1 MNRYSRMKK
10 VVSSSI
16 LSVVILVMIAG
27 GFFYYQYYH
36 GGSSSALEAVPA
48 DVAWLVSC
56 DPSSGALQQLAHTG
70 FFNGHDT
77 IPVLHDWYA
86 SLVKF
91 DSLAVNSPDWK
102 KVFADHPLVISGHVT
117 GPGSFSLLYITKLGG
132 ANPDGAADKIVQKL
146 LHSTVDPQT
155 RNYNGVDI
163 RELSAPNSTQTFVWA
178 VSKGVFIGS
187 FTSYLVEDAI
197 RQQRSGKTASPALLL
212 EPYIQSKDHG
222 LIAAIRY
229 SGFTRWVGTQ
239 LDPAANVKLIPLQ
252 RLGDWTVTR
261 LELHPNLISFK
272 GATLHKD
279 SVEFLSLF
287 TNQTPVPIKVMSMMP
302 SKTAA
307 TVVWGVSDPQQFLND
322 LGGYL
327 TRTNTQ
333 IGDAGTSR
341 TNLVNYFKGWIGEE
355 ISLVVTQPVSGVL
368 DNHYF
373 ALIGVSNP
381 ALCKSQLQALAKQSG
396 STSEEETY
404 NGYTIRYLPQQGV
417 LPCLLGPLYV
427 KLNHFYYSVID
438 NYLVVA
444 NQASALRGFINDI
457 KTKNLLVADARY
469 SALSGT
475 IPAKSNLVFYCS
487 IPQSER
493 IFRSVAA
500 PHWVSWLS
508 KYSET
513 LKSWNGMTLSISS
526 QKGIF
531 NTEGA
536 LSYFN
541 SKEKGPRLT
550 WNTKLDAPILC
561 GPFFPG
567 TKNNLILV
575 QDQQLQLYA
584 IDQEGNIRWKKKLET
599 AVKSNVFAVD
609 YYKNGAEQF
618 IFSTHSFIYLLDS
631 AGASMGNY
639 PMRLPAEAS
648 NGIAMIRYDSIS
660 DPRLYIACT
669 NFRLYGYEITGKPLA
684 GFSAVKLQNLVKT
697 DVQVAGTGDN
707 KVLLVNDE
715 TNSCFLVDRKGSKIQ
730 TIKHKVEFLH
740 GTTFMVGVDSGG
752 IFQWIDPEG
761 VVYNAQRT
769 GEVNEIQKFDMDSI
783 TGVVRLDVNGDG
795 DPDWILTGK
804 TGLEAVTT
812 DKVILYR
819 FKTDEGDV
827 ASAPVIF
834 ESDKKQYISFSTP
847 ASGRFY
853 LLNRDGT
860 LCEGFPQTGMGWS
873 LNMNPKSSGSLMIV
887 QRGDSMSINLY
898 EIE

>member
-1 MNRYSRMKK
+1 MKR

-36 GGSSSALEAVPA
+36 SGSASALEAVPA

-86 SLVKF
+86 SLVRF
-91 DSLAVNSPDWK
+91 DSLAVNSPEWK
-102 KVFADHPLVISGHVT
+102 SVFSDHPLVISGHVT
-117 GPGSFSLLYITKLGG
+117 GPGSFSLLYITNLGG
-132 ANPDGAADKIVQKL
+132 ANPDGAADKIVHKL
-146 LHSTVDPQT
+146 LHSVAEPVT

-163 RELSAPNSTQTFVWA
+163 RELNTGNGNEVFVWA

-197 RQQRSGKTASPALLL
+197 RQQRSGKSTSPAVSLQ
-212 EPYIQSKDHG
+212 PYIEGKDHG

-229 SGFTRWVGTQ
+229 SGFTRWVSTQ
-239 LDPAANVKLIPLQ
+239 LDPSANVKLIPLQ
-252 RLGDWTVTR
+252 RLGDWSVAR

-272 GATLHKD
+272 GTTLHKD

-287 TNQTPVPIKVMSMMP
+287 ATQTPVPVKVMQLMP

-307 TVVWGVSDPQQFLND
+307 TVVWGISDPQSFLTD
-322 LGGYL
+322 LGAYL
-327 TRTNTQ
+327 KRTNTQ
-333 IGDAGTSR
+333 ISEGNLNR
-341 TNLVNYFKGWIGEE
+341 NELVNHFKGWIGQE

-373 ALIGVSNP
+373 ALIAVTNP
-381 ALCKSQLQALAKQSG
+381 ALCKSQLLELAKQSA
-396 STSEEETY
+396 SNSDEETY

-457 KTKNLLVADARY
+457 KTKNLLTTDVRFA
-469 SALSGT
+469 ALASN
-475 IPAKSNLVFYCS
+475 IPQTSNLLFYCS

-500 PHWVSWLS
+500 PQWVSWLS

-531 NTEGA
+531 NTVGC

-541 SKEKGPRLT
+541 AKEKGPHLT
-550 WNTKLDAPILC
+550 WNTKLDAPILN
-561 GPFFPG
+561 GPYYPG

-599 AVKSNVFAVD
+599 ALKS
-609 YYKNGAEQF
+609 
-618 IFSTHSFIYLLDS
+618 
-631 AGASMGNY
+631 
-639 PMRLPAEAS
+639 
-648 NGIAMIRYDSIS
+648 
-660 DPRLYIACT
+660 
-669 NFRLYGYEITGKPLA
+669 
-684 GFSAVKLQNLVKT
+684 
-697 DVQVAGTGDN
+697 
-707 KVLLVNDE
+707 
-715 TNSCFLVDRKGSKIQ
+715 
-730 TIKHKVEFLH
+730 TI
-740 GTTFMVGVDSGG
+740 
-752 IFQWIDPEG
+752 
-761 VVYNAQRT
+761 
-769 GEVNEIQKFDMDSI
+769 
-783 TGVVRLDVNGDG
+783 
-795 DPDWILTGK
+795 
-804 TGLEAVTT
+804 
-812 DKVILYR
+812 
-819 FKTDEGDV
+819 
-827 ASAPVIF
+827 
-834 ESDKKQYISFSTP
+834 
-847 ASGRFY
+847 
-853 LLNRDGT
+853 
-860 LCEGFPQTGMGWS
+860 
-873 LNMNPKSSGSLMIV
+873 
-887 QRGDSMSINLY
+887 
-898 EIE
+898 